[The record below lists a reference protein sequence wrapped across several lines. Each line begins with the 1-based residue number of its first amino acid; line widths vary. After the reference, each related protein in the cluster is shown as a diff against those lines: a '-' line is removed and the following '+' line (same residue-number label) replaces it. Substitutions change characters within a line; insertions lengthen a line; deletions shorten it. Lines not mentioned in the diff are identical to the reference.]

1 MTDLP
6 FPSVT
11 ICSPGLNMDAVEE
24 ALVDDFEHWLASEGR
39 TDGSLEDR
47 LTEFM
52 EETFA
57 TSDNIFETIKA
68 MNIPSASDEKDT
80 SGLLQKMAACEAK
93 ESDEGRINRRK
104 REAEGGK
111 TKHCK
116 SKKWPLYCPQGSGT
130 LRQQLLIMHGIASYC
145 MVLHCIA

>member
-1 MTDLP
+1 MYCRINSQQDTTKPVTDLP

-24 ALVDDFEHWLASEGR
+24 ALVDDFEHWLASEGK
-39 TDGSLEDR
+39 TEGSLEDR
-47 LTEFM
+47 LAEFM

-80 SGLLQKMAACEAK
+80 SGLLQKMAVCEAK
-93 ESDEGRINRRK
+93 ESEEGGINRRK
-104 REAEGGK
+104 REAEGRK

-116 SKKWPLYCPQGSGT
+116 SKK
-130 LRQQLLIMHGIASYC
+130 
-145 MVLHCIA
+145 